1 MKSYYL
7 DDINEALDSGVAE
20 ILIDY
25 KDFKVVQFT
34 LEDRFFLLEDEEDNT
49 VVTELELVNKFDLN
63 VYEDTNYEDL
73 KKGKVENEVVKGFD
87 ISGEGA
93 SDNTYYYFK
102 YRNLLS

>member
-7 DDINEALDSGVAE
+7 TEINEALESGIAE

-25 KDFKVVQFT
+25 KNFKVVQFS
-34 LEDRFFLLEDEEDNT
+34 LENRYFLLEDEENNT
-49 VVTELELVNKFDLN
+49 IVTELELVNKFDLN
-63 VYEDTNYEDL
+63 VYEDADYEEL

-93 SDNTYYYFK
+93 ADNVYYYFK